1 MKFRLLYFLV
11 LSFNLIEGQTYTK
24 STEPFTA
31 KNGEIF
37 KVGDKILIGSPAD
50 FSNTFTYYTQGKNLE
65 IKKDAVGTIKIG
77 NNITQYDNRIKYV
90 EIKHF
95 KISSE
100 NITYAVTDAL
110 FNVMINI
117 DKALETREIVSKK
130 HFEALWN
137 TSINMTDSI
146 AYLRMLN
153 KVGSVNIDNAK
164 EFLYLFN
171 NKLYN
176 RVREDE
182 FEFQEQISSTI
193 NQLKKDA
200 ITNQFNDTLKILL
213 EIDLGNYDFNLN
225 GFPVLW
231 NDNPMGVQILS
242 DSWNNS
248 PEDINKNNVSLT
260 DLRLSFI
267 NKNNFS
273 LLSLN
278 KEKANLFVKHRKDF
292 KGNIDRKVYMF
303 VHFKLKNIE
312 DINNSEIVYDF
323 FKVDIKAKVLNAEI
337 IKVCFFE
344 DKKYYNWLNNIE

>member
-1 MKFRLLYFLV
+1 MKIGILSILV
-11 LSFNLIEGQTYTK
+11 LSFNLIQGQTYVKT
-24 STEPFTA
+24 TEPFTA

-50 FSNTFTYYTQGKNLE
+50 FSNIYTYFTQGKNLE

-77 NNITQYDNRIKYV
+77 NNITNYDNRIKYA

-95 KISSE
+95 KINSE
-100 NITYAVTDAL
+100 LGTFAVTDAL

-137 TSINMTDSI
+137 TSTNMTDSV

-153 KVGSVNIDNAK
+153 KIGSVNIDNAK

-176 RVREDE
+176 KVREDE

-200 ITNQFNDTLKILL
+200 ISKQFNDTLKILL

-225 GFPVLW
+225 GFPMLW
-231 NDNPMGVQILS
+231 NDNSMGVQILS
-242 DSWNNS
+242 DSWNMS

-260 DLRLSFI
+260 DLRLSFT
-267 NKNNFS
+267 NKNDFS
-273 LLSLN
+273 LLPLN
-278 KEKANLFVKHRKDF
+278 KDKANLFVKHRKDSR
-292 KGNIDRKVYMF
+292 GNIDRKVYMF

-312 DINNSEIVYDF
+312 DINNSEIKYEF
-323 FKVDIKAKVLNAEI
+323 FKVDIKAKILNAEI
-337 IKVCFFE
+337 IKICLFE
-344 DKKYYNWLNNIE
+344 DEKFYNWLNNIE